1 MPAVMLRP
9 KCLAPMLRL
18 KWWVNNNTFLI
29 QCLVELQQLH
39 DTCDSHCAGNLL
51 QIEQL
56 RAVLRR
62 IGQGPDAT
70 YADSVE
76 VTAMPDQVDTP

>member
-1 MPAVMLRP
+1 MDAVMLRP

-29 QCLVELQQLH
+29 QSLVELQQLPG
-39 DTCDSHCAGNLL
+39 TCDSPCAGNLL

-56 RAVLRR
+56 QVVLRR
-62 IGQGPDAT
+62 VQGPDAT